1 MEIDDTIYWNNHPD
15 DKIKKI
21 ARFHSFYIPSNEM
34 SILE

>member
-21 ARFHSFYIPSNEM
+21 ARSFFLYPE
-34 SILE
+34 